1 MGIDHVYDITCLTY
15 IIRHISDQWIN
26 QAVKNWI
33 RLFPD
38 TIVQVHNKY
47 NTSWE
52 FSFLICKCV

>member
-15 IIRHISDQWIN
+15 IIRPISDQWIN

-38 TIVQVHNKY
+38 TIVQDYKY
-47 NTSWE
+47 ITSTIQVGN
-52 FSFLICKCV
+52 SLS

>member
-15 IIRHISDQWIN
+15 IIRPISDQWIN

-38 TIVQVHNKY
+38 TIVQVHKY
-47 NTSWE
+47 ITSTIQVGN
-52 FSFLICKCV
+52 SLS